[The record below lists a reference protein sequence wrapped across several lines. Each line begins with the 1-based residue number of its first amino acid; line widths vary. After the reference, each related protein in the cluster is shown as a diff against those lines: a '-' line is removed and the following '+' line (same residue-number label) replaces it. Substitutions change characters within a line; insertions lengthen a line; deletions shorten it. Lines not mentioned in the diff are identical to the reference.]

1 MADTRTFSVN
11 PIEDGRLIH
20 ERPTT
25 IRNTEEPNS
34 KPWQVNMKKKLPD
47 LKPAPDNI
55 NTFGNESNFNKT
67 DELGPWEAKCK
78 FIWFPKLELI
88 TCDS

>member
-1 MADTRTFSVN
+1 
-11 PIEDGRLIH
+11 
-20 ERPTT
+20 
-25 IRNTEEPNS
+25 
-34 KPWQVNMKKKLPD
+34 MKKKLPD